1 MRGFADFENV
11 LAEVDKHP
19 SRRYYIFKSIILHN
33 LFGVDLM
40 AEAVEICKLR
50 LFLKLVSQV
59 DAGRELEPLPDIDFN
74 IRAGNTLVGYATEA
88 QFDAANTLASDQA
101 HRAEIKAR
109 IADLA
114 DLFDRFREQQTV
126 HGGKVTAE
134 DKRQLRDRLSALSLE
149 LDRYLARD
157 YGIDPDAIS
166 PLPPGEGS
174 GVRVNFKA
182 WRESHQPFHWFA
194 EFYGVMREGGFDVV
208 IGNPPYIE
216 YSKVRNTYRLNEFA
230 TEAAGNLYAYVI
242 ERSYAICHAKSRT
255 GMIVQ
260 LSSICTDRMSPLQQL
275 YATQSKAVWS
285 ASYDDRPGKLFDGL
299 EHIRAAILLSIVGNQ
314 ALRIYSTSLI
324 RWNTSFRPHLF
335 DTTTYFE
342 TSDLRVDGSIP
353 KIGSEKLI
361 SLIRKVRR
369 AGSTLARFHNSR
381 SQAVVYYYRSPLYWI
396 RSMDF
401 LPHFSSESA
410 QRSVHHFKDFGLVD
424 AKFRGLVGAIIN
436 SSLFYLW
443 FIVYGNGR
451 NVALRDISTF
461 PVSFGITENAD
472 KYPELFSA
480 LMDDYKRHSV
490 VKTRRDGV
498 GYQEFYPSRS
508 KSKMDQID
516 RALALEYCFNDEELD
531 LIINY
536 DIKYRMGGADDEE

>member
-1 MRGFADFENV
+1 M
-11 LAEVDKHP
+11 H
-19 SRRYYIFKSIILHN
+19 
-33 LFGVDLM
+33 
-40 AEAVEICKLR
+40 
-50 LFLKLVSQV
+50 
-59 DAGRELEPLPDIDFN
+59 
-74 IRAGNTLVGYATEA
+74 
-88 QFDAANTLASDQA
+88 
-101 HRAEIKAR
+101 
-109 IADLA
+109 
-114 DLFDRFREQQTV
+114 
-126 HGGKVTAE
+126 
-134 DKRQLRDRLSALSLE
+134 
-149 LDRYLARD
+149 
-157 YGIDPDAIS
+157 
-166 PLPPGEGS
+166 
-174 GVRVNFKA
+174 
-182 WRESHQPFHWFA
+182 
-194 EFYGVMREGGFDVV
+194 
-208 IGNPPYIE
+208 
-216 YSKVRNTYRLNEFA
+216 
-230 TEAAGNLYAYVI
+230 
-242 ERSYAICHAKSRT
+242 RSYVS
-255 GMIVQ
+255 
-260 LSSICTDRMSPLQQL
+260 LQQL